1 MELSKA
7 EQDLRRDLQ
16 GVASDLKWSAVELK
30 QIAERLSLAKND
42 PDAQAVLRMC
52 TILIVGEEKLNG
64 YAEEVS
70 EGLILRGKPE
80 NVRRGSARNNER
92 PQG

>member
-7 EQDLRRDLQ
+7 EQDLRRYLQ

-52 TILIVGEEKLNG
+52 TILIAGEEKLNG
-64 YAEEVS
+64 YADEVRDGRIGRATTRNES
-70 EGLILRGKPE
+70 A
-80 NVRRGSARNNER
+80 GSKINKS
-92 PQG
+92 

>member
-52 TILIVGEEKLNG
+52 AILIAGEDKLNG
-64 YAEEVS
+64 YADEVKDG
-70 EGLILRGKPE
+70 GLGGGRLSRWRGT
-80 NVRRGSARNNER
+80 NDARLSDA
-92 PQG
+92 

>member
-7 EQDLRRDLQ
+7 EQDLRRYLQ

-30 QIAERLSLAKND
+30 QIAERLILAKND

-52 TILIVGEEKLNG
+52 TILIAGEEKLNG
-64 YAEEVS
+64 YADEVND
-70 EGLILRGKPE
+70 GRI
-80 NVRRGSARNNER
+80 VRVKAEKQAASGT
-92 PQG
+92 GDF